1 MKNENVILQILF
13 LSILLLV
20 PSTAFSGGVA
30 CNDNTDCPV
39 EQFCSSG
46 FCVIRVDSDG
56 DGISDDT
63 DNCPDVKNPDQ
74 ADADGDGIG
83 DVCDFN
89 RFPWTM
95 FLPAIT
101 K

>member
-13 LSILLLV
+13 LSILLLL
-20 PSTAFSGGVA
+20 PSTAFSVSDT
-30 CNDNTDCPV
+30 CYDNTDCP
-39 EQFCSSG
+39 EGQFCSSG
-46 FCVIRVDSDG
+46 FCVIGVDSDN

-63 DNCPDVKNPDQ
+63 DNCPDVANPDQ

-83 DVCDFN
+83 DVCDLN